1 MENSHLPETV
11 YENLPEFLKEI
22 TSPFDGRERDI
33 VLLSSIGVLSACL
46 PKIFGIYDGRRFYP
60 NLFLLIVAPPAS
72 GKGVMNSSKSLIEKI
87 HHYIK
92 DASIF
97 EIEECEQEQKG
108 KKHTNQKCPELEI
121 KIIPGNV
128 SSAKFYKHIKNSN
141 PGVLVFETEADT
153 ISTMLKQDWG
163 NFSDVLRKSFQH
175 ETISIS
181 RDTDDKYFEISN
193 PKLSLVLSGT
203 PDQVRPL
210 IQSKENGL
218 FSRFL
223 FYCFDDATGWKDI
236 SPNGVKTD
244 YHQLFTNSGEEIFC
258 LYEKLINNEVN
269 IEIQLTDFQWE
280 TINSTMTLACDAFI
294 KEKKLDIIPIL
305 KRHGVMIFRI
315 CMILTTIRLKEN
327 NSFENIIFCE
337 DQDFQCALEIIK
349 SSIDHSIKVSSLLSN
364 ETDKNGKPLTVN
376 DIIFYSELPENFER
390 KKAVEIGIT
399 NNIPTRTVDFLLKK
413 GIKDKRLIKIKNG
426 AYKRAT

>member
-1 MENSHLPETV
+1 M
-11 YENLPEFLKEI
+11 
-22 TSPFDGRERDI
+22 
-33 VLLSSIGVLSACL
+33 
-46 PKIFGIYDGRRFYP
+46 
-60 NLFLLIVAPPAS
+60 
-72 GKGVMNSSKSLIEKI
+72 
-87 HHYIK
+87 
-92 DASIF
+92 
-97 EIEECEQEQKG
+97 
-108 KKHTNQKCPELEI
+108 
-121 KIIPGNV
+121 
-128 SSAKFYKHIKNSN
+128 
-141 PGVLVFETEADT
+141 
-153 ISTMLKQDWG
+153 
-163 NFSDVLRKSFQH
+163 
-175 ETISIS
+175 
-181 RDTDDKYFEISN
+181 
-193 PKLSLVLSGT
+193 
-203 PDQVRPL
+203 
-210 IQSKENGL
+210 
-218 FSRFL
+218 
-223 FYCFDDATGWKDI
+223 
-236 SPNGVKTD
+236 KTD